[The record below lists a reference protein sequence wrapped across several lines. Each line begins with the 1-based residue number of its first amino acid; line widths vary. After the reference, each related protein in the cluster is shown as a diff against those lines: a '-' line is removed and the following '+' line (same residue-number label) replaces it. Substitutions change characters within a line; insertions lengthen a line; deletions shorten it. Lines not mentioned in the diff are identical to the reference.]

1 MVHILTFLGR
11 KDGRKKENFRK
22 EFGKQADTG
31 IDTGRKQV
39 EATRFPSRCEE
50 SIFYILGA
58 KVERR
63 GELTRFQNQIRS
75 LDRIPTPVTRFPVRH
90 LDLWPPGQVPVT
102 VPFRI
107 SFHGFQ
113 PPEEKEI
120 TFETRCVLWQHGTLY
135 AQLDRFARRLFSSGS
150 THEIIGRLRYL
161 FEREYSFLFLLLL
174 GSIDFLNSKFEFQL
188 SSQSFA

>member
-63 GELTRFQNQIRS
+63 GELTRFQNQIRP

-90 LDLWPPGQVPVT
+90 LDL
-102 VPFRI
+102 
-107 SFHGFQ
+107 
-113 PPEEKEI
+113 
-120 TFETRCVLWQHGTLY
+120 
-135 AQLDRFARRLFSSGS
+135 
-150 THEIIGRLRYL
+150 
-161 FEREYSFLFLLLL
+161 
-174 GSIDFLNSKFEFQL
+174 
-188 SSQSFA
+188 

>member
-39 EATRFPSRCEE
+39 EATRFPSHCEE

-63 GELTRFQNQIRS
+63 GELTRFQNQIRP
-75 LDRIPTPVTRFPVRH
+75 LDSDPCDP
-90 LDLWPPGQVPVT
+90 
-102 VPFRI
+102 I
-107 SFHGFQ
+107 SGS
-113 PPEEKEI
+113 
-120 TFETRCVLWQHGTLY
+120 
-135 AQLDRFARRLFSSGS
+135 SSGPL
-150 THEIIGRLRYL
+150 TTGTGPCHGPI
-161 FEREYSFLFLLLL
+161 
-174 GSIDFLNSKFEFQL
+174 
-188 SSQSFA
+188 